1 MPDGHRGADSRTDG
15 RHDTGSIT
23 FEAVLVLP
31 LVLLAVFAVLQ
42 VVGVVRDA
50 LLVHEA
56 ARVGVRAAATS
67 TGTNEVEI
75 AVESALS
82 GREHTLEVTPVN
94 RVAGQ
99 LVTVRVR
106 APTRVGPIDHWVEAT
121 LVAEVEPVVGS

>member
-1 MPDGHRGADSRTDG
+1 MRDV
-15 RHDTGSIT
+15 GSVT

-31 LVLLAVFAVLQ
+31 VVMLAVFAVLQ

-56 ARVGVRAAATS
+56 ARTGVRAAATS
-67 TGTNEVEI
+67 TGTGEVEI
-75 AVESALS
+75 AVNSVLAD
-82 GREHTLEVTPVN
+82 REHVVEVTPVN
-94 RVAGQ
+94 RVPGQ

-106 APTRVGPIDHWVEAT
+106 TATRLGPIDHWVEAT